1 MQAWY
6 TPPPKKEKSKAKRVK
21 KRQCWRRKTATSLEV
36 HGVIEKKQALERK
49 REREREKRRILLV
62 EMFEVSFAILKAAV
76 NQAVNQAAP
85 AAAAAVVAAAAAV
98 NHRQRKERC
107 TMK

>member
-49 REREREKRRILLV
+49 GKRRILLV

-76 NQAVNQAAP
+76 NQAVNQAAAAP
-85 AAAAAVVAAAAAV
+85 APAVVAAAAAAAV